1 MTSPL
6 NRSLSPQGGLPE
18 GLRLPEVIIT
28 RRTRTISMNGRIDEE
43 DVHEGTVKF
52 FCRSRGHGFIDDDN
66 DTYPVF
72 MHISDIEGEFC
83 PKKSD
88 RVKYRVCPMPPRFDK
103 PQGVHITI
111 IDFTPEVHKR
121 WAEKETPEELAED
134 QLTILEEKKLTESLK
149 GRPGPLS
156 PLRRLSVEPVAE

>member
-1 MTSPL
+1 
-6 NRSLSPQGGLPE
+6 
-18 GLRLPEVIIT
+18 
-28 RRTRTISMNGRIDEE
+28 
-43 DVHEGTVKF
+43 
-52 FCRSRGHGFIDDDN
+52 
-66 DTYPVF
+66 
-72 MHISDIEGEFC
+72 
-83 PKKSD
+83 
-88 RVKYRVCPMPPRFDK
+88 MPPRFDK
-103 PQGVHITI
+103 PQGVHIMI